1 MKLSHI
7 FCIFKLLFMLPKID
21 SMWFFSNN
29 QFSIIF
35 LRGKSVFEVIIA
47 VFLVRVLTA
56 IAPCCSIKPNITEV
70 KEFL

>member
-1 MKLSHI
+1 
-7 FCIFKLLFMLPKID
+7 MLPKID
-21 SMWFFSNN
+21 SMWFLINN

-35 LRGKSVFEVIIA
+35 LRGKNVFEVIIIA

-56 IAPCCSIKPNITEV
+56 IVPCCSIKPNITEV